1 MFMEDIIKMAG
12 DAEVFS
18 VCQRW
23 VTQLGFDFFACGTR
37 NPLPIFNPSIGMFS
51 NYPIEWQMAYQN
63 NDYVGIDPVVRRCT
77 DAVSPQIWNCSEFA
91 ERPFAE
97 QAQAH
102 GIRYG
107 VSLCIRDGRGYQSLV
122 TFARQEEPCR
132 AMELLELQGMLAM
145 FGQLTHAQLV
155 RQSQCPDVASLTS
168 RELEVLKWSA
178 EGKTSAEIA
187 QIMDIKVRTVNF
199 HVDNCVLKLSA
210 SNKLHA
216 VVKAARVGI
225 L

>member
-1 MFMEDIIKMAG
+1 MFMEDIITMA
-12 DAEVFS
+12 DDTNVPL

-23 VTQLGFDFFACGTR
+23 VKLLGFDYFACGTR
-37 NPLPIFNPSIGMFS
+37 NPLPISNPSIVMFS
-51 NYPIEWQMAYQN
+51 NYPMEWQLAYQD
-63 NDYVGIDPVVRRCT
+63 NDYLSVDPVIRRCRE
-77 DAVSPQIWNCSEFA
+77 AISPQAWSCRSFA
-91 ERPFAE
+91 EHQFAE
-97 QAQAH
+97 HALAQ
-102 GIRYG
+102 GIGHG

-122 TFARQEEPCR
+122 TFARQEEPCQ
-132 AMELLELQGMLAM
+132 AMEVLELQGMLAM

-155 RQSQCPDVASLTS
+155 RQSRCPDPASLTN
-168 RELEVLKWSA
+168 RELEVLKWTA

>member
-1 MFMEDIIKMAG
+1 MEDIIKMAD
-12 DAEVFS
+12 DADVYAF
-18 VCQRW
+18 CRRW
-23 VTQLGFDFFACGTR
+23 VKLLGFDYFAGGTR
-37 NPLPIFNPSIGMFS
+37 NPLPIFNPSISMFS
-51 NYPIEWQMAYQN
+51 NYPVDWQTTYQD
-63 NDYVGIDPVVRRCT
+63 NDYVSIDPVVRRCREFI
-77 DAVSPQIWNCSEFA
+77 SPQAWSCREFT

-97 QAQAH
+97 QALAH
-102 GIRYG
+102 GIGHG
-107 VSLCIRDGRGYQSLV
+107 VSLCMRDGRGYQSV
-122 TFARQEEPCR
+122 ITFARQQEPCM
-132 AMELLELQGMLAM
+132 AIELLELQGMLAM

-155 RQSQCPDVASLTS
+155 RQSQCPDLASLTS
-168 RELEVLKWSA
+168 RELEVLKWTA

-216 VVKAARVGI
+216 VVKASRVGI